1 MMRQAVTLKYPVLKA
16 IYDAL
21 FTCFASHLDISLQQ
35 TLHNLI
41 FKLFGITTLPF
52 LDMTRKTGIQDN
64 YAYVEEF
71 IIPKGGHAPMNFKEN
86 DFILT
91 HTF

>member
-41 FKLFGITTLPF
+41 FKLFGMTTLPF
-52 LDMTRKTGIQDN
+52 LDMTRKTGIQEN

-71 IIPKGGHAPMNFKEN
+71 IIPKRGHAPVNFKEN